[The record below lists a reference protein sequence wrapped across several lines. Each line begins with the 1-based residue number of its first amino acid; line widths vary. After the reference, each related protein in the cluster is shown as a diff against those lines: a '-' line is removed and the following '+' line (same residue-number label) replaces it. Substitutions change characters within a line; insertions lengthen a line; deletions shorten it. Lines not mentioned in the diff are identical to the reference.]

1 MVDITAIGGKLLRS
15 PARGF
20 RYGAAAGRGSRPGK
34 GPATSRQ
41 RRAALVA
48 DGTDSGPKGRPG
60 PVPPGCLLRDY
71 ARGKGFTGGRA
82 ASRPAGDRARQAGYP
97 AMTFMGKCRA
107 PHSACAK
114 GGNK

>member
-20 RYGAAAGRGSRPGK
+20 RYGAAAGRGSRPGQ

-41 RRAALVA
+41 RRAELVA

-60 PVPPGCLLRDY
+60 PVPWDVGRLV
-71 ARGKGFTGGRA
+71 ARQVKA
-82 ASRPAGDRARQAGYP
+82 CPAGRPHVARQPPLLAGGVP
-97 AMTFMGKCRA
+97 CDVHAEMPGAGPGM
-107 PHSACAK
+107 
-114 GGNK
+114 

>member
-60 PVPPGCLLRDY
+60 PVPPGVPCAVMRQVK
-71 ARGKGFTGGRA
+71 AFTSGHA
-82 ASRPAGDRARQAGYP
+82 ASRPAAAGPGRQG
-97 AMTFMGKCRA
+97 TLL
-107 PHSACAK
+107 
-114 GGNK
+114 